1 MQELEILSLRDF
13 GLKYHFEIFFSAA
26 LFTFIFF
33 TLPFN
38 VEGYSCD
45 VTHGL
50 DFSSIASP
58 IKI

>member
-1 MQELEILSLRDF
+1 MKIESELTGVKAQNDC
-13 GLKYHFEIFFSAA
+13 
-26 LFTFIFF
+26 LFYFIFQ
-33 TLPFN
+33 LAFN

-50 DFSSIASP
+50 DFSTIASP